1 MQAGA
6 SMLQGQP
13 QSSDFAAVDF
23 PSGALSMKR
32 LRPIFPEW
40 FDEGL
45 LLTDGYGGF
54 FVPLDHE

>member
-13 QSSDFAAVDF
+13 QGRGFAAVDF
-23 PSGALSMKR
+23 PSDALSLKR

-45 LLTDGYGGF
+45 LVTDGDGGF

>member
-1 MQAGA
+1 MQAVA

-13 QSSDFAAVDF
+13 KSSDFAAVDF
-23 PSGALSMKR
+23 PSDALSMKL

-45 LLTDGYGGF
+45 LLTDGDGC
-54 FVPLDHE
+54 